1 MNIVFCTDSL
11 NTVGGVPAVTI
22 RKANALADVPG
33 NKVWIITCCDNSL
46 LSFFPV
52 SDKVNLMGIK
62 CMNNYP
68 SPKNWFYLPLQV
80 VHLRRSIKAIFRQ
93 IEPDIVVSAPRI
105 EKWIVAS
112 LKGKW
117 CKIIEYHNR
126 KHYRIMK
133 ADSLSKKIGA
143 YITDFFNY
151 CVITKCFDRIVVLTN
166 EDKDTNWKRNDKVVV
181 IPNPS
186 SSQPLH
192 GSPLEAKRV
201 IAIGRLV
208 KEKNLSSLISAFAY
222 VKDRFPDWK
231 LDILGEGYERP
242 SLEKQIAFL
251 SLEDSVFLRGT
262 QTNVPDWL
270 LGSSIFVMTSRYE
283 GLPLVLLEAI
293 NYGLPVVSYAFSCGP
308 RDVISDGQN
317 GFLVPEGDE
326 KALAYRICQLIEDN
340 ELRKRMGAAAFE
352 RAKDFSIEK
361 IMNKWM
367 SLFKELTFYNSTT

>member
-1 MNIVFCTDSL
+1 MNIVYCTDSL
-11 NTVGGVPAVTI
+11 NKVGGVPAITI
-22 RKANALADVPG
+22 RKANALAEIPG

-46 LSFFPV
+46 MSSFPV
-52 SDKVNLMGIK
+52 SDKVNLLGIRS
-62 CMNNYP
+62 MNNYP
-68 SPKNWFYLPLQV
+68 FPINWFYLPLQI
-80 VHLRRSIKAIFRQ
+80 VHLRQKIKVFFQQ
-93 IEPDIVVSAPRI
+93 IDPDIVVSTPRI

-117 CKIIEYHNR
+117 RKVIEYHNR
-126 KHYRIMK
+126 KHYRIVK
-133 ADSLSKKIGA
+133 VDSLSKKIAA

-151 CVITKCFDRIVVLTN
+151 CVNAKCFDRIVVSTN
-166 EDKDTNWKRNDKVVV
+166 EDKNTNWKSNDRVIV

-186 SSQPLH
+186 SIQPLH
-192 GSPLEAKRV
+192 GSLLEAKRV

-208 KEKNLSSLISAFAY
+208 KEKNFTSLIRAFAY

-231 LDILGEGYERP
+231 LDILGEGYERQ
-242 SLEKQIAFL
+242 SLEKQIALL
-251 SLEDSVFLRGT
+251 SLENSVFLRGT
-262 QTNVPDWL
+262 QTNLPDWL
-270 LGSSIFVMTSRYE
+270 LGSSIFVMTSRCE

-308 RDVISDGQN
+308 KDVISNGQN
-317 GFLVPEGDE
+317 GFLVSEGDE

-361 IMNKWM
+361 IMNMWM
-367 SLFKELTFYNSTT
+367 SLFNELTSYNSTT